1 MGYDTPEHYVALAFY
16 GPPVFGGCILILQYF
31 AVRYNITMRR
41 KGKGLVWR
49 DEQIRAV
56 TKDPEFYRNQR
67 TRRIFFFTRV
77 LFTILYIVFMIP
89 HLYLRYPRFTLDTA
103 FFEIKLFLI
112 FIAPYGLGT
121 IIAYLSKW
129 QKK

>member
-1 MGYDTPEHYVALAFY
+1 MGYDTPELVVALALF
-16 GPPVFGGCILILQYF
+16 GPYLFGGCILILQYF
-31 AVRYNITMRR
+31 AIRYNITMRR
-41 KGKGLVWR
+41 KGKGLWWR

-77 LFTILYIVFMIP
+77 LFTILYIVFILP
-89 HLYLRYPRFTLDTA
+89 HLYLRYPRFNADTT
-103 FFEIKLFLI
+103 FFEIKLLLI
-112 FIAPYGLGT
+112 FVAPHALGT